1 MWSKILPH
9 LLVTAPQLSEASTNQ
24 SFTFPSHKTLTVP
37 ASVVAERV
45 VIAFKRKGLVFSC
58 WEALEA
64 TSVLQECKKGHPHSQ
79 LSQIKLTQTFFF
91 CKPEFSLQWQY
102 KYICTCFVHSA
113 ALWILI
119 FMVFFYSHRVFRTTQ
134 NEVNPQFS
142 GQPLLHFVS
151 HIKMLENLET
161 LHTLV
166 LNAACWVS
174 QGFFCC

>member
-1 MWSKILPH
+1 MLG
-9 LLVTAPQLSEASTNQ
+9 
-24 SFTFPSHKTLTVP
+24 SFRGYICITRVQKRTSTLTAKP
-37 ASVVAERV
+37 NQAN
-45 VIAFKRKGLVFSC
+45 
-58 WEALEA
+58 
-64 TSVLQECKKGHPHSQ
+64 TD
-79 LSQIKLTQTFFF
+79 FFF
-91 CKPEFSLQWQY
+91 CKPEFSLQWQN

-174 QGFFCC
+174 QGFFAVDGGDDECGLLFFLSKRQAA